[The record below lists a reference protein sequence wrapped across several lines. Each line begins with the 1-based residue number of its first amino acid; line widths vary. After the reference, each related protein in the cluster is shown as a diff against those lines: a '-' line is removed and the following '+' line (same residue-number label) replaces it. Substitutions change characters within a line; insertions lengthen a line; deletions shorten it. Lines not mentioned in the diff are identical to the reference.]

1 MKKPSWISWIIP
13 FLATGLCAADKP
25 TFYRDVQPILEK
37 RCVGC
42 HRPGEAAP
50 MSLVSYREARPYA
63 AAIRQSVAQ
72 RRMPPWNADPH
83 VGKFANDRSLSETEI
98 ETLAAWAGTG
108 AAAGNPKDAN
118 GVKRKFQEGWSIGS
132 PDLVIGMTE
141 PFAVPATG
149 TIDYHYVIIPTGF
162 SVDRWV
168 EAVEVRPLNRAVNH
182 HIIAFVREPGSR
194 WLAGAE
200 TGKPFVPNKGSEA
213 GATGF
218 LAAYAPGT
226 APDQLKPGQARRIR
240 AGSDIVF
247 QLHWTANGKPALDQA
262 KLGLIFAKQT
272 PREEIITLQA
282 MNSRFEIP
290 AGAENHRVDARV
302 TLRTEATLELLAPH
316 MHLRGK
322 AFAMQVKLPD
332 GELREILRV
341 PRYDFNWQLSY
352 VLREPMRLPAGS
364 QVLATGWF
372 DNSANNKNNPDPS
385 KAVRWGDQSW
395 EEMMIGFFNV
405 SVPVGTTYMDLMR
418 PKQKQ
423 AAGPSSAGRL
433 E

>member
-1 MKKPSWISWIIP
+1 
-13 FLATGLCAADKP
+13 
-25 TFYRDVQPILEK
+25 
-37 RCVGC
+37 
-42 HRPGEAAP
+42 
-50 MSLVSYREARPYA
+50 
-63 AAIRQSVAQ
+63 
-72 RRMPPWNADPH
+72 
-83 VGKFANDRSLSETEI
+83 
-98 ETLAAWAGTG
+98 
-108 AAAGNPKDAN
+108 
-118 GVKRKFQEGWSIGS
+118 
-132 PDLVIGMTE
+132 
-141 PFAVPATG
+141 
-149 TIDYHYVIIPTGF
+149 
-162 SVDRWV
+162 
-168 EAVEVRPLNRAVNH
+168 
-182 HIIAFVREPGSR
+182 
-194 WLAGAE
+194 
-200 TGKPFVPNKGSEA
+200 
-213 GATGF
+213 
-218 LAAYAPGT
+218 
-226 APDQLKPGQARRIR
+226 
-240 AGSDIVF
+240 F

-352 VLREPMRLPAGS
+352 VLSEPMRLPVGS

-423 AAGPSSAGRL
+423 AAGPSSAGGL